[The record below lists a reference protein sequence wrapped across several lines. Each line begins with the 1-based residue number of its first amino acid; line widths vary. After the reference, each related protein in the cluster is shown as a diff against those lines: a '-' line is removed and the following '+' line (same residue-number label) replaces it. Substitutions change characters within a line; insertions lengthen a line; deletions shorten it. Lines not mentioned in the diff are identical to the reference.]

1 MMTLAQRS
9 LEIAISQLGVT
20 EQPKG
25 SNAGPEVKQYLK
37 SVGLGVGNPWC
48 MAFVY
53 WCVDQA
59 CKEMG
64 LKNPLVKTGSVMF
77 QYNNTTL
84 RKLPKT
90 SSAIKPGDIGIMSFK
105 GGKGHTF
112 FIKHPGAT
120 LWTVEGNTND
130 EGGREGYEVA
140 IMKRPVS
147 SLHGV
152 IQLP

>member
-1 MMTLAQRS
+1 MTLAERS
-9 LEIAISQLGVT
+9 LQIAISQLGVQ

-37 SVGLGVGNPWC
+37 SVGLSVGNPWC

-90 SSAIKPGDIGIMSFK
+90 SSAIKAGDIGIMSFK

-112 FIKHPGAT
+112 FIKEPGAT
-120 LWTVEGNTND
+120 IWTVEGNTND

-140 IMKRPVS
+140 TMKRPVS
-147 SLHGV
+147 SLHGI

>member
-1 MMTLAQRS
+1 MTLAERS
-9 LEIAISQLGVT
+9 LQIAYSQLGVT

-25 SNAGPEVKQYLK
+25 SNAGPEVKQYLR

-59 CKEMG
+59 CKEMQ
-64 LKNPLVKTGSVMF
+64 LKNPLIKTGGVLF

-90 SSAIKPGDIGIMSFK
+90 SGAFKPGDIFIMKFSAIT
-105 GGKGHTF
+105 GHTG
-112 FIKHPGAT
+112 FIKTINKGFIE
-120 LWTVEGNTND
+120 TVEGNTND

-152 IQLP
+152 IQLL